1 MSAFPVIINLNIT
14 KMKKFKR
21 INNITGW
28 VVFVIAAYVYLSTI
42 ESTASLWDCGEFIAS
57 AFKLEVGHPPGAPF
71 FLILARF
78 FTLFAGP
85 HTELAARMVNSMSA
99 LASALT
105 ILFLFW
111 TITHLARKIVN
122 GDSGLSTGK
131 TIAIMVSGVVGA
143 LAYTFS
149 DSFWFSAV
157 EGEVYAT
164 SSLFTAVIFWAIL
177 KWEESTDPKH
187 ADRWMILIAYLMGL
201 SIGVHLLNLLAIP
214 AIALVYYFKK
224 YKPTTKGLV
233 VVLSASFIVLVLIM
247 YGIIQGLFKVSS
259 QFELFTVNMLGL
271 PYNTGLFLH
280 MIILFGS
287 LMTTIYLLLKNK
299 DIKTILIFA
308 STGVVLS
315 GLPFI
320 SSSFFLDLIIT
331 TILVFAVIAIGK
343 KSRQTL
349 MTLITSLTMILIG
362 YSSFAL
368 ILIRANADP
377 PLNENKPDNVF
388 SMLAYIDREQ
398 YGTRPLFFGQY
409 YNAPVTGLKKGK
421 PTYIRRNGKYVIS
434 QYAQSYV
441 YDPHAT
447 TIFPRMYSSQADHI
461 KVYKQWGK
469 VKGRKVQVT
478 ERNGTKKTIEVPTF
492 GENLRFFFS
501 YQLGFMYW
509 RYFLWNFSGRQN
521 DIQGLG
527 GPLDGNWISGIKFID
542 EPRIGPTDNLPD
554 KYVHN
559 KGRNRYFML
568 PFLLGLLGLMVQWKK
583 TPRDFWVVLLL
594 FFMTG
599 IAIVLYLN
607 QTPNQPRER
616 DYAYVGSFYAY
627 SIWIGLGV
635 LGLFYL
641 FRKFLSE
648 SVSAVFAGVLA
659 VSVPAIM
666 GQQNWDDHN
675 RSGRYTAR
683 DLAYDYLNSCEKDA
697 VLFTNGD
704 NDTFPL
710 WYIQEVEGVRTD
722 IRVVN
727 LMLFN
732 TDWYIDQMKRKVYD
746 SDPLPLSLPQE
757 KYLDGTN
764 NMLYLV
770 PNKSIKGYLNLK
782 TAIDFLASDNP
793 GTKLSLQGGERIDF
807 LPAKKFSVPVNNAT
821 VVSNGTVSPSD
832 ADKIVSDL
840 KIDVKKNYIMKSS
853 MMVMDLLAHFNWK
866 RPVYYVTGGHDDALG
881 MEDYFQMEGFAY
893 RLVPIKTPREDYIN
907 YGRVNTDRLYE
918 NLMHKF
924 RWGRMNEPDVY
935 LDYYTRRTINIIKVR
950 NAFSRLAKSLAAEGK
965 KDSAVAVLDHCMEL
979 LPKNKLPYDIF
990 TVGMIDAYYQAGN
1003 NAKADTL
1010 AFDYVSDLKK
1020 ELNYFYSFPPNLA
1033 GTIDYQKK
1041 VDLQIMQQISMA
1053 CKPYHPETA
1062 KSIENDLNQYYRSYL
1077 ELSGAG
1083 LQMAPGKK

>member
-1 MSAFPVIINLNIT
+1 
-14 KMKKFKR
+14 MKTYKR

-28 VVFVIAAYVYLSTI
+28 IVFVIAAYVYLSTI

-85 HTELAARMVNSMSA
+85 HNELAARMVNSMSA
-99 LASALT
+99 LASAFT

-122 GDSGLSTGK
+122 GNRDLSSGK
-131 TIAIMVSGVVGA
+131 IIAIMASGVVGA

-164 SSLFTAVIFWAIL
+164 SSLFTALIFWAIL
-177 KWEESTDPKH
+177 KWEESTDLKH

-214 AIALVYYFKK
+214 AIVLVYYFKM
-224 YKPTTKGLV
+224 YKPTPKGVILA
-233 VVLSASFIVLVLIM
+233 LTTSFILLGLIM

-259 QFELFTVNMLGL
+259 RFELFTVNTLGL

-287 LMTTIYLLLKNK
+287 LAASIYLLLKNK
-299 DIKTILIFA
+299 EIKTILIFA
-308 STGVVLS
+308 GTGVVLS
-315 GLPFI
+315 GMPFV
-320 SSSFFLDLIIT
+320 STSFFLDLIIAAV
-331 TILVFAVIAIGK
+331 LVFATVAIGK
-343 KSRQTL
+343 KSRRTL
-349 MTLITSLTMILIG
+349 MTLLTSLTMILIG

-368 ILIRANADP
+368 ILIRSNADP

-398 YGTRPLFFGQY
+398 YGTKPLFFGQY
-409 YNAPVTGLKKGK
+409 YNSPITGMKKGK
-421 PTYIRRNGKYVIS
+421 PTYIRKNGKYVIS
-434 QYAQSYV
+434 QYAQSYT
-441 YDPHAT
+441 YDPRT
-447 TIFPRMYSSQADHI
+447 TTLFPRMYSSQADHI
-461 KVYKQWGK
+461 RVYKEWGK
-469 VKGRKVQVT
+469 VKGHKVQVT
-478 ERNGTKKTIEVPTF
+478 ERDGSKKTITIPTF

-554 KYVHN
+554 KYAHN
-559 KGRNRYFML
+559 KARNRYYML
-568 PFLLGLLGLMVQWKK
+568 PFLLGLLGLLIQWKR
-583 TPRDFWVVLLL
+583 TPKDFWVVLML

-599 IAIVLYLN
+599 IAIVIYLN

-616 DYAYVGSFYAY
+616 DYAYVGSFYAF

-635 LGLFYL
+635 LSLYYL
-641 FRKFLSE
+641 FRNFLSE
-648 SVSAVFAGVLA
+648 TFSAVFAGLLT

-666 GQQNWDDHN
+666 GQQNWDDHD

-683 DLAYDYLNSCEKDA
+683 DIAFDYLNSCEKNA

-722 IRVVN
+722 VRVVN

-746 SDPLPLSLPQE
+746 SDPLPLSLPRE

-764 NMLYLV
+764 NMIYLV
-770 PNKSIKGYLNLK
+770 PNKTIKGYLNLK
-782 TAIDFLASDNP
+782 TAIDFVASDNP

-807 LPAKKFSVPVNNAT
+807 IPSKKFSIPVDSAT
-821 VVSNGTVSPSD
+821 VVSNGTVSPAD
-832 ADKIVSDL
+832 AGKIVPEV
-840 KIDVKKNYIMKSS
+840 KITIKKNYIMKSS

-881 MEDYFQMEGFAY
+881 MENYFQLEGFAY
-893 RLVPIKTPREDYIN
+893 RLVPINTPREDYIN
-907 YGRVNTDRLYE
+907 YGRVNTTRLYE
-918 NLMHKF
+918 NLMHKY

-950 NAFSRLAKSLAAEGK
+950 NTFSRLAKALAAEGK
-965 KDSAVAVLDHCMEL
+965 KDSATAVLDHCMEL
-979 LPKNKLPYDIF
+979 LPKDRLPYDIF
-990 TVGMIDAYYQAGN
+990 TVGMIDAYYKAGAA
-1003 NAKADTL
+1003 AKGDTL
-1010 AFDYVSDLKK
+1010 ALDYASDLQKD
-1020 ELNYFYSFPPNLA
+1020 LDYLLSFPRHLA

-1041 VDLQIMQQISMA
+1041 VDLQLLQQISMT
-1053 CKPYHPETA
+1053 CKPYNAVIA
-1062 KSIENDLNQYYRSYL
+1062 KKVEDELNRYYRTYL
-1077 ELSGAG
+1077 ETSGGQG
-1083 LQMAPGKK
+1083 L